1 MMWRCRNCLRRYD
14 WTRVHPTC
22 PACGGPLDREAPIVF
37 HPEAE
42 RSDAPGLW
50 RYVPAMH
57 LPMADSPVT
66 LGEGRTPLQ
75 PVHLTQGRQVF
86 VKREDLNPTGSVK
99 DRAASVLFTWAREQG
114 VEEVVT
120 LATPNTLRSWRRYA
134 ARARLRVRAYGVTG
148 MPSVRTRGIPVRR
161 FPGTWWETMTALHR
175 QETTVLVPYHP
186 LAVDAYATIAYEL
199 VAQLG
204 GAPGTVLAP
213 VGQGALLLGIG
224 RGFLALLQAGLIAT
238 MPRLVGVEPLARAGL
253 WARAKGGREA
263 HLWVRDEAPGPAV
276 EAGRRFPWW
285 GDLLLELVAWSQG
298 RFLAVDDEAW
308 ARARD
313 AFRRVGLYLQPESVL
328 VWAGWAMHQEEWP
341 EPVVLILPGGKPSL
355 WQRIGRRFRLRI
367 FSKE

>member
-1 MMWRCRNCLRRYD
+1 MTN
-14 WTRVHPTC
+14 
-22 PACGGPLDREAPIVF
+22 
-37 HPEAE
+37 
-42 RSDAPGLW
+42 
-50 RYVPAMH
+50 
-57 LPMADSPVT
+57 SPVT

-75 PVHLTQGRQVF
+75 PVHPGQGRQIF

-99 DRAASVLFTWAREQG
+99 DRAASVLFTWAREQQ

-120 LATPNTLRSWRRYA
+120 LATPNTLRSWRRYG
-134 ARARLRVRAYGVTG
+134 ARAHLRVRAYGVEG
-148 MPSVRTRGIPVRR
+148 IPSGPLRGVPVRT
-161 FPGTWWETMTALHR
+161 FPGAWWETMTVLHR
-175 QETTVLVPYHP
+175 EETVVLVPYHP

-204 GAPGTVLAP
+204 RAPGTVLAP

-238 MPRLVGVEPLARAGL
+238 MPVLVGVEPLARAGL
-253 WARAKGGREA
+253 WARAKGGHEA
-263 HLWVRDEAPGPAV
+263 HLWVRDEAPGPVV
-276 EAGRRFPWW
+276 ESGRRFPWW

-313 AFRRVGLYLQPESVL
+313 AFRRAGLYLQPESEL

-341 EPVVLILPGGKPSL
+341 EPVVLILPGGHSSF
-355 WQRIGRRFRLRI
+355 WQRIRRRFRLPI